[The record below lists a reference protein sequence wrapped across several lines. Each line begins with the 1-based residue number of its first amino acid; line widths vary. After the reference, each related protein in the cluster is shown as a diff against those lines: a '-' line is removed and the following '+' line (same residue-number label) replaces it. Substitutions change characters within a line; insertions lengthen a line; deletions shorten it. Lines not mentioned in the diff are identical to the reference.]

1 MDYNAVMVH
10 EGSSPSFPTIQRQ
23 WYNFIMENVL
33 DQEQSDPEI
42 IRAIV
47 EEITSEQPLD
57 SITKE
62 DYTKVDESSVV
73 WAAI

>member
-1 MDYNAVMVH
+1 
-10 EGSSPSFPTIQRQ
+10 
-23 WYNFIMENVL
+23 MENVL